1 MRMFLNFVRDAYN
14 NIKRNV
20 LMSTASIASVVAA
33 LIIMGIV
40 LVIAINVSYIVQEVE
55 SNLQMKVYLNDD
67 IDDHR
72 VSEIGTYIQNNS
84 HITEMKYIS
93 KEEALKE
100 FASWFDS
107 SEETLLKGY
116 TQTGNPLPR
125 SYVINVDNADNLSA
139 VYSTIMEYDGV
150 ADVVY
155 GKEYVSVLLKFNN
168 LINTISLIVVGI
180 LSAVSLF
187 TIYNTIKLTVYAR
200 RNDVEIMRYV
210 GASNSYIKIP
220 FIIEGSVL
228 GIIGAVAAV
237 LLLRGG
243 YTMMIGLMQLNS
255 VLPLSTS
262 LAPFSAVMYQITTY
276 FLLYGLIIGAA
287 GSYFSV
293 SKFLKGSAK

>member
-1 MRMFLNFVRDAYN
+1 
-14 NIKRNV
+14 
-20 LMSTASIASVVAA
+20 MSTASIASVVAA

-40 LVIAINVSYIVQEVE
+40 LVIAINVSYIVKEVE

-67 IDDHR
+67 ITDQR

-84 HITEMKYIS
+84 HITEMKYVS
-93 KEEALKE
+93 KEEALEE
-100 FASWFDS
+100 FASWFGS

-125 SYVINVDNADNLSA
+125 SYVIKVDNADNLSG
-139 VYSTIMEYDGV
+139 VYSTVMEYDGV
-150 ADVVY
+150 MDVVY

-168 LINTISLIVVGI
+168 LINTISLIVVAI

-228 GIIGAVAAV
+228 GLIGAIAAV

-262 LAPFSAVMYQITTY
+262 LAPFSEVIYQITIY
-276 FLLYGLIIGAA
+276 FMLYGLIIGAA
-287 GSYFSV
+287 GSYISV
-293 SKFLKGSAK
+293 SKFLKGNVK

>member
-1 MRMFLNFVRDAYN
+1 MFLNFVRDAYN

-33 LIIMGIV
+33 LIIMGII
-40 LVIAINVSYIVQEVE
+40 LIIAINVSYIVKEVE
-55 SNLQMKVYLNDD
+55 SNLEMKVYLNDD
-67 IDDHR
+67 MTDQR

-84 HITEMKYIS
+84 HVTEMKYIS
-93 KEEALKE
+93 KEEALEE

-116 TQTGNPLPR
+116 AETGNPLPR
-125 SYVINVDNADNLSA
+125 SYVIKVDNADNLSE
-139 VYSTIMEYDGV
+139 VYSSIMEYDGV
-150 ADVVY
+150 MDVVY

-168 LINTISLIVVGI
+168 LINTISLIVVAI

-210 GASNSYIKIP
+210 GASNGYIKIP

-228 GIIGAVAAV
+228 GLIGAIAAV

-255 VLPLSTS
+255 VMPLSAS
-262 LAPFSAVMYQITTY
+262 LAPFNVVIYQITIY
-276 FLLYGLIIGAA
+276 FILYGLIIGAL
-287 GSYFSV
+287 GSYISV
-293 SKFLKGSAK
+293 SKYLRITR